1 MDNIIL
7 IGMPGSGKSTLGV
20 VLARKLGYG
29 YLDTDSFISQRE
41 KSTLQG
47 IIDKNGLDYFLNI
60 EKSVGSEIICDRV
73 VIATGGSM
81 IMSDEAM
88 NHLKKLGT
96 VIYINVPIKELKR
109 RLGNFSDRGIAMN
122 NGETLEDILKL
133 RSPLYY
139 KYADIE
145 IKFKE
150 GNSLEQTADDIIKE
164 LK

>member
-7 IGMPGSGKSTLGV
+7 IGMPGSGKSTLGG

-109 RLGNFSDRGIAMN
+109 RLGNFSDRGIAMKS
-122 NGETLEDILKL
+122 GETLEDILKL
-133 RSPLYY
+133 RAPLYY

>member
-7 IGMPGSGKSTLGV
+7 TGMPGSGKSTLGV

-96 VIYINVPIKELKR
+96 VVYINVPIKELKR
-109 RLGNFSDRGIAMN
+109 RLGNFSDRGIAMKS
-122 NGETLEDILKL
+122 GETLEDILKL